1 MIGQL
6 CDYNEK
12 EICGRILF
20 YLNGINYDIID
31 KPELILNYIM
41 FCINQDIEKIAYE
54 NYMSRLNMIM
64 ASNSYCENPIPFS
77 DIRRNIYHPEKIDT
91 RTAKEI
97 IDDTLRK
104 HNIKMED

>member
-1 MIGQL
+1 
-6 CDYNEK
+6 
-12 EICGRILF
+12 
-20 YLNGINYDIID
+20 
-31 KPELILNYIM
+31 
-41 FCINQDIEKIAYE
+41 
-54 NYMSRLNMIM
+54 MSRLNMIM

>member
-1 MIGQL
+1 MS
-6 CDYNEK
+6 
-12 EICGRILF
+12 GRIL
-20 YLNGINYDIID
+20 YYINGINLDIINE
-31 KPELILNYIM
+31 PELIINYIM
-41 FCINQDIEKIAYE
+41 HLINTDLEKLAYE
-54 NYMSRLNMIM
+54 NYMAKMTMIM
-64 ASNSYCENPIPFS
+64 ASNSYCENPTPFS